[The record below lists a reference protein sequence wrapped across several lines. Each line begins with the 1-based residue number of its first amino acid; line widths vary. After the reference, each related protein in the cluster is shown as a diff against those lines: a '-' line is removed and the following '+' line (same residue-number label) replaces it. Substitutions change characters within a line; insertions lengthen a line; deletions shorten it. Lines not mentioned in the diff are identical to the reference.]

1 MGSPEAFPGARSPV
15 GTPVSS
21 RLGLCSGKLAVGTG
35 VNVST
40 GSATEAAGLALAGL
54 GWSTLTGATS
64 SGDAGRCPGS

>member
-1 MGSPEAFPGARSPV
+1 M

-35 VNVST
+35 ANDSR
-40 GSATEAAGLALAGL
+40 GSAAEAAGLALAGR
-54 GWSTLTGATS
+54 GWSTLTGAAS